1 MKNKLMVLGLIAVI
15 GGAAAGIHYRIPI
28 VIVLTCLGLAVFSA
42 VSGVQMI
49 VSRKAVIPTSDS
61 LDAHKEYHTGLSAQF
76 WGVLFLIFS
85 VPLAAFGVLYWRYGD
100 DPPADIMSRM
110 LTSPLIS
117 GLAMIVSGVAIGL
130 YGLTRVLPG
139 KAAFVETKIG
149 PVERT
154 LTSVYLVSVGALV
167 VAGGLIRA
175 LAPGTLTRMRDGAI
189 AWLLGLVK

>member
-28 VIVLTCLGLAVFSA
+28 VIVLVCLGLAVFSA

-49 VSRKAVIPTSDS
+49 VSRRAVIPTSDS

-85 VPLAAFGVLYWRYGD
+85 TPLAAFGVLYWRYGD

-110 LTSPLIS
+110 LTSPIIS
-117 GLAMIVSGVAIGL
+117 GLGMIVTGLAIGL

-149 PVERT
+149 TVERT
-154 LTSVYLVSVGALV
+154 LTSVYLCIVATVIVLAGVTRAIAPGAL
-167 VAGGLIRA
+167 
-175 LAPGTLTRMRDGAI
+175 TKMRDAGI
-189 AWLLGLVK
+189 AWVLEFAK